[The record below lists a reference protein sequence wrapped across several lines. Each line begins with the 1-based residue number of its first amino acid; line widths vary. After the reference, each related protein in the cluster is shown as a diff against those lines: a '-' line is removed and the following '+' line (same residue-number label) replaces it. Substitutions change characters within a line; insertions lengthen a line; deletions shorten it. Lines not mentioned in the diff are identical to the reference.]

1 MLEEKIRT
9 ECPLLG
15 KRVKITSTNRGD
27 LNGRIGVA
35 RSFDEAKGR
44 CVVRLGTSDGSLPP
58 RQRSTAGLQPAAITY
73 SPTDLTF
80 NMPSRNVAG

>member
-1 MLEEKIRT
+1 MKGDGVVKDYLESRRFYAMASAQGLAEATKALNLLEEKIRT

-15 KRVKITSTNRGD
+15 KRVRVTGTGRGD

-44 CVVRLGTSDGSLPP
+44 YVVLALRAT
-58 RQRSTAGLQPAAITY
+58 
-73 SPTDLTF
+73 
-80 NMPSRNVAG
+80 